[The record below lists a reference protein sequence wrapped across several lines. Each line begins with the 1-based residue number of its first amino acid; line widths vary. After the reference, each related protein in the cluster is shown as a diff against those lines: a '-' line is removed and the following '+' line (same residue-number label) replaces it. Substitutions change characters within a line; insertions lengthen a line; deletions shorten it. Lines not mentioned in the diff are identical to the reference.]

1 MAFYV
6 YIMQCE
12 DGTFYTGYTKD
23 LHQRA
28 RQHADGKGAKYTRSH
43 RPLEIGYVETFESR
57 SDAMKRE
64 KQIKKLTHEQK
75 AGLIKTQSPKKGS

>member
-6 YIMQCE
+6 YIMPCE
-12 DGTFYTGYTKD
+12 DGSFYTGYTKD

-43 RPLEIGYVETFESR
+43 KPLDIAYVETFKSR
-57 SDAMKRE
+57 GEAMKRE
-64 KQIKKLTHEQK
+64 RQIKKLSHDQK
-75 AGLIKTQSPKKGS
+75 ADLIKIQRSRQS